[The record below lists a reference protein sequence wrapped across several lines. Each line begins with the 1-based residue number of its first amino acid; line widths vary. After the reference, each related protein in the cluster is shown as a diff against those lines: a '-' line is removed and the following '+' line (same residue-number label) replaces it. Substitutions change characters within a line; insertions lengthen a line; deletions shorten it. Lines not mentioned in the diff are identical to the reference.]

1 MGTSKS
7 ASDAAPWEGGAS
19 LFSGRP
25 DPTWSV
31 SARAARRLEEI
42 WENLEPS
49 SAPPPAAPPL
59 GYRGCFV
66 RDPRG
71 RRWDAYAG
79 SVVLKTGSASES
91 RADPNRQFEK
101 TLLESA
107 PADILPASF
116 LNFLREE

>member
-7 ASDAAPWEGGAS
+7 GSEATPWTGGAS

-31 SARAARRLEEI
+31 SGMIARRLEAI
-42 WENLEPS
+42 WEKLEPS
-49 SAPPPAAPPL
+49 SDQPPAAPPL

-71 RRWDAYAG
+71 RAWYAYG
-79 SVVLKTGSASES
+79 GRVTLKTGDTSET
-91 RADPNRQFEK
+91 RVDPDRQFEK

-107 PADILPASF
+107 PPGA
-116 LNFLREE
+116 

>member
-7 ASDAAPWEGGAS
+7 ASEAAPWQGGAS

-31 SARAARRLEEI
+31 SARAARHLEAI
-42 WENLEPS
+42 WEKLEPT
-49 SAPPPAAPPL
+49 SAPLPTAPPL

-71 RRWDAYAG
+71 RQWYAYG
-79 SVVLKTGSASES
+79 GRVLLTTGGASET

-107 PADILPASF
+107 PADILPANF
-116 LNFLREE
+116 LTFLREE